1 MTPLVCYNYMIL
13 ILTFMDFF
21 KTSFAFIDF
30 LCELSGIFTENYTY
44 KMTQVAARA
53 GFIIIS

>member
-1 MTPLVCYNYMIL
+1 
-13 ILTFMDFF
+13 MDFF